1 MKKITL
7 LLITLIFVGF
17 AKAQQTENLTF
28 LNPDLPV
35 EERVNDLISQ
45 MTLEEKIGQLVHT
58 ASSIPRLQVPE
69 YNWWNE
75 CLHGL
80 ARTGYAT
87 VFPQSLTIASSFD
100 TDLIFDVADI
110 ISDEARAKHHEYE
123 RKGHR
128 GIYQGLTFWSPNIN
142 ILRDPRWG
150 RGHETYGEDPCLMGE
165 MASQFIRGL
174 QGDDPKYLKLVAT
187 SKHFAVHSGPEALR
201 HSFDAEV
208 SDRDLYETYLPAF
221 YKTVTDAKVYS
232 IMSAYNRFRGESATG
247 SPFLL
252 SKVLRDEWGF
262 NGYVV
267 SDCGA
272 VADIYNGH
280 KIVNTPEEAAAISLK
295 SGCDINCGNIFSH
308 LGDAVKK
315 GYVTEADIDV
325 ALKRIF
331 TARFKLGMFD
341 PDEKVPYAQIPY
353 SSLCSDYHT
362 VMARKA
368 AQESI
373 VLLKNKDNILPLSK
387 EKIKKLAVIGPNADN
402 WEALIG
408 NYNGIPKNPVTVL
421 KGLQNKLVPE
431 AEVVYSLGAD
441 LAEGIHDLKVIPSC
455 YWQTEDGRQGLT
467 GEYFSNTDFEGEP
480 LFVKTEDK
488 IDFYWEQG
496 SPDPRMG
503 DDNYSVRWTGYLVPP
518 VSGTYQLGNW
528 TMPGGKIYLDG
539 EQIFKI
545 INTHHA
551 VYQEKSVDLEKG
563 KRYKVVFEYSN
574 FMGDGTATLLWT
586 LPHRKLMDEALAKA
600 ESADAVVLV
609 LGLSQR
615 LEGEEMP
622 VKLEGFD
629 RGDRTSLD
637 LPENQEQLLKAVA
650 ATGKPVILVLM
661 AGSAISVNWAQEHV
675 DAIMYAGYPGEEG
688 GNAVADVLFGDYNP
702 AGRLPVTYYKSVD
715 QLPAFEDY
723 NMEGR
728 TYRYFKGEPLYPFG
742 YGLSYTTFSYSDLKL
757 PQTIKAG
764 EPVNVSVTVTN
775 SGKKDGDEVVQLY
788 LTDEKA
794 STPRP
799 VRQLEG
805 FKRVYLKAGEIRTV
819 RFTLKDRQLSMI
831 DKKDNRVIEPGWFT
845 ISAGGKQPGFE
856 GYLNTPTTGTVSGRF
871 KVTGKK
877 YFEVK

>member
-1 MKKITL
+1 MKKLAI
-7 LLITLIFVGF
+7 LLITLFF
-17 AKAQQTENLTF
+17 FCSANAQQTNNLKF
-28 LNPDLPV
+28 LNPNLPV
-35 EERVNDLISQ
+35 DERVNDLISQ
-45 MTLEEKIGQLVHT
+45 MTLNEKISQLMNT
-58 ASSIPRLQVPE
+58 APGIPRLNIPA

-87 VFPQSLTIASSFD
+87 VFPQALTVASSFD
-100 TDLIFDVADI
+100 TNLIFDEATI
-110 ISDEARAKHHEYE
+110 ISDEARAKHHEYLRE
-123 RKGHR
+123 GQH
-128 GIYQGLTFWSPNIN
+128 GFYQGLTFWSPNIN

-150 RGHETYGEDPCLMGE
+150 RGHETYGEDPYLMGE

-187 SKHFAVHSGPEALR
+187 SKHFAVHSGPESLR

-232 IMSAYNRFRGESATG
+232 VMSAYNRFRGQSATG
-247 SPFLL
+247 SDFLL
-252 SKVLRDEWGF
+252 TKTLRDEWGF
-262 NGYVV
+262 KGYVV

-272 VADIYNGH
+272 VADIYRGH
-280 KIVNTPEEAAAISLK
+280 KIAATPEEAAAISIK
-295 SGCDINCGNIFSH
+295 SGCDINCGNTFSH

-315 GYVTEADIDV
+315 GYITEADIDK
-325 ALKRIF
+325 ALKRAF

-341 PDEKVPYAQIPY
+341 PDEMVPYAQLPY
-353 SSLCSDYHT
+353 SVLCSDYNT
-362 VMARKA
+362 SVARKA

-373 VLLKNKDNILPLSK
+373 ILLKNANHILPLSK
-387 EKIKKLAVIGPNADN
+387 DKIKKVAVIGPNADN

-421 KGLQNKLVPE
+421 KGLQNKLSPE
-431 AEVVYSLGAD
+431 AEVDYSLGTD

-467 GEYFSNTDFEGEP
+467 GEYFSNMKFEGKP
-480 LFVKTEDK
+480 LFVKTDDK

-496 SPDPRMG
+496 TPDPRMEAH
-503 DDNYSVRWTGYLVPP
+503 NYSVRWTGYLVPP
-518 VSGTYQLGNW
+518 VSGTYYLGSW
-528 TMPGGKIYLDG
+528 IMSGGKVTLDG
-539 EQIFKI
+539 EEIFKI
-545 INTHHA
+545 RTTHEASHK
-551 VYQEKSVDLEKG
+551 EKSVNLEAG
-563 KRYKVVFEYSN
+563 KKYKVVLEYYN
-574 FMGDGTATLLWT
+574 YAGDGDVKLLWSMPDRNL
-586 LPHRKLMDEALAKA
+586 LPKA
-600 ESADAVVLV
+600 IETARSADVVVLV

-622 VKLEGFD
+622 VELEGFD

-637 LPENQEQLLKAVA
+637 LPKNQEQLLEAVA

-661 AGSAISVNWAQEHV
+661 AGSAIAVNWAQEHV
-675 DAIMYAGYPGEEG
+675 DAILYAGYPGEEG

-715 QLPAFEDY
+715 QLPPFEDY
-723 NMEGR
+723 DMAGR
-728 TYRYFKGEPLYPFG
+728 TYRYFKGIPLYPFG
-742 YGLSYTTFSYSDLKL
+742 YGLSYTTFSYSDLKM
-757 PQTIKAG
+757 PEKIKAG
-764 EPVNVSVTVTN
+764 EPLIVSVSITN
-775 SGKKDGDEVVQLY
+775 SGKMDGDEVVQLY

-805 FKRVYLKAGEIRTV
+805 FKRIHLKAGETQNV
-819 RFTLKDRQLSMI
+819 QFTLNDRQLSII
-831 DKKDNRVIEPGWFT
+831 DKKDNRTIEPGWFT
-845 ISAGGKQPGFE
+845 VSAGGKQPGFR
-856 GYLNTPTTGTVSGRF
+856 GYLDAPTTGTVSGRF
-871 KVTGKK
+871 KVSGTKH
-877 YFEVK
+877 FEVK